1 MMESREMRES
11 EKASKGFC
19 PLCSFLPSIHDAERG
34 KNMTKG
40 ESVRFEKRSWL
51 VEINRDV
58 LGKKSEI
65 VVCG

>member
-1 MMESREMRES
+1 
-11 EKASKGFC
+11 
-19 PLCSFLPSIHDAERG
+19 
-34 KNMTKG
+34 MTKG